1 MTASRS
7 RSSPAQTG
15 GLAADAKPV
24 LVDHAAGHQLPAHPP
39 AAARGRARRSR
50 DAIRRVHGATG
61 VPRERTRYG
70 SPMLRRA
77 TTIALLWFA
86 LAPAAAG
93 ASSGDVAATHAYVQA
108 NYALNRAGVGLIK
121 QGEANIQA
129 LNRKLA
135 RECLHAGAGSPV
147 NELAQPMSYEV
158 AAALWAVEYGT
169 AAGPIRT
176 FVAAVGH
183 LHWSNGRITRIAHDY
198 ATSLHDLSTLPVPSL
213 CADVRAWTASG
224 FTAIPTNVAQLDK
237 RVEAI
242 EGESIPP
249 KLLAPF
255 ERGSDASVVARTRG
269 LERRLAEK
277 EFVVGQDD
285 WIEVTETLGLQL

>member
-1 MTASRS
+1 
-7 RSSPAQTG
+7 
-15 GLAADAKPV
+15 
-24 LVDHAAGHQLPAHPP
+24 
-39 AAARGRARRSR
+39 
-50 DAIRRVHGATG
+50 
-61 VPRERTRYG
+61 
-70 SPMLRRA
+70 MLRRA
-77 TTIALLWFA
+77 TTIAVLWFA
-86 LAPAAAG
+86 LAPSAAG
-93 ASSGDVAATHAYVQA
+93 ASPGDVAATHAYVQA

-121 QGEANIQA
+121 PVEANAQA

-169 AAGPIRT
+169 AARPIRT

-183 LHWSNGRITRIAHDY
+183 LHWSNPRITRIAHDY
-198 ATSLHDLSTLPVPSL
+198 ATSLHDLSTLPVPNL

-224 FTAIPTNVAQLDK
+224 FTAIPANVAQLDK

-269 LERRLAEK
+269 LEHRLAEK

>member
-1 MTASRS
+1 M
-7 RSSPAQTG
+7 
-15 GLAADAKPV
+15 
-24 LVDHAAGHQLPAHPP
+24 
-39 AAARGRARRSR
+39 
-50 DAIRRVHGATG
+50 RRVHGATG
-61 VPRERTRYG
+61 VHRDRARYG
-70 SPMLRRA
+70 SLMLRRA
-77 TTIALLWFA
+77 ATIVLLWFA
-86 LAPAAAG
+86 LAPAAAA
-93 ASSGDVAATHAYVQA
+93 ASSGDVAATHAYVRA

-121 QGEANIQA
+121 QGEARIQTF
-129 LNRKLA
+129 NRKLA
-135 RECLHAGAGSPV
+135 QECLHAGAGSPV

-158 AAALWAVEYGT
+158 AAALWAIAYST

-176 FVAAVGH
+176 FVAAVRS
-183 LHWSNGRITRIAHDY
+183 LHWSSARITHIARGY
-198 ATSLHDLSTLPVPSL
+198 ATSLHELSTLPVPDL
-213 CADVRAWTASG
+213 CADVRAWTASH
-224 FTAIPTNVAQLDK
+224 FTAIPANVAQLDK

-269 LERRLAEK
+269 LEHRLAEN